1 MLDHMKLNQ
10 ENYYPS
16 TKIANNYIDCKLI
29 GKQITYSNYKV
40 GWTSVEGGSVYVVE
54 VRVKDLSWNP
64 PSEVGGI
71 QPTGEIFSIAF
82 DPDTKEPLYGVVFE
96 HWIDNPGTG
105 DGVYRTFIRASEIN
119 SRYLKGQ
126 QL

>member
-16 TKIANNYIDCKLI
+16 TKIANNYIDCQLI

-40 GWTSVEGGSVYVVE
+40 GWIRGYGGNVAVVR

-82 DPDTKEPLYGVVFE
+82 DPDTKEPLYGVGFD
-96 HWIDNPGTG
+96 HWIDNPDTG
-105 DGVYRTFIRASEIN
+105 DGIYQTFIRASEIN